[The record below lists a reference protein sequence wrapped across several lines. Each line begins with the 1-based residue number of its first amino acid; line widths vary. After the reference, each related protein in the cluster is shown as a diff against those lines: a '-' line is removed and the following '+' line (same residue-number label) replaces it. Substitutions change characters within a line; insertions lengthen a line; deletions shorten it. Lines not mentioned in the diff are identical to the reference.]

1 MNIPR
6 QEPSPPTVRPETVDD
21 LVDAVHTALRN
32 GTSYELVGGGTKRGL
47 GMPSAA
53 TAVLDLSGFSGI
65 EFYEPEELVIKVRA
79 GTRMSQIHAALA
91 EKGQHLAFE
100 PPDYGPVFGRDR
112 SADTIGGVVSCNL
125 AGPRRV
131 IAGSAKDSVLGLEG
145 VNGRGEV
152 FKCGGRTVKN
162 VTGYDMA
169 KLLTGSF
176 GTLAALTSITLKTLP
191 RPEHE
196 LTLIISG
203 MDDHSA
209 CQLLSGSLQ
218 LPVAISG
225 AAHSGGTSFPE
236 RLTSFRLEGVSES
249 LRPRL
254 RQLMEKIE
262 RNHATQVIEGG
273 ESQAHWRGIGDLS
286 AFSANQTS
294 CLWRILTPVGRAVKL
309 AEFIGGDT
317 LYDWGG
323 NQVFVRTNE
332 AGVRSHAQRL
342 RDCAN
347 RAGGVAGLFRAAED
361 LRIDVGAF
369 QQKTEALASLSARV
383 KGMFDPAGVL
393 NPGRL
398 GTAG

>member
-6 QEPSPPTVRPETVDD
+6 QEPSPHVVRPETIDE
-21 LVDAVHTALRN
+21 LVDAVHTARGN
-32 GTSYELVGGGTKRGL
+32 GSSYELVSGGTKRGL
-47 GMPSAA
+47 GTPSAG

-79 GTRMSQIHAALA
+79 GTRMSEIQAALS

-100 PPDYGPVFGRDR
+100 PPDYGPVFGHDR
-112 SADTIGGVVSCNL
+112 LADTIGGVVACNL

-176 GTLAALTSITLKTLP
+176 GTLAALTSITLKVLP
-191 RPEHE
+191 RPEGE

-203 MDDHSA
+203 ADDYSA
-209 CQLLSGSLQ
+209 CHLLSKSLQ

-225 AAHSGGTSFPE
+225 AAHSGGIGCAKG
-236 RLTSFRLEGVSES
+236 LTSFRLEGVSAS

-254 RQLMEKIE
+254 YQLKEHLKFGY
-262 RNHATQVIEGG
+262 ATHVIEGS
-273 ESQAHWRGIGDLS
+273 ESQAHWRDIRDLS
-286 AFSANQTS
+286 AFSADQKS
-294 CLWRILTPVGRAVKL
+294 CLWRMLAPVGDAAKL
-309 AEFIGGDT
+309 ACSIGGEA

-323 NQVFVRTNE
+323 NEVFVRASYE
-332 AGVRSHAQRL
+332 DVLSQAQRL
-342 RDCAN
+342 RDRAV
-347 RAGGVAGLFRAAED
+347 RAGGVADLFRAAKA
-361 LRIDVGAF
+361 LRLDVGAF
-369 QQKTEALASLSARV
+369 QPKSEALASLSARI
-383 KGMFDPAGVL
+383 KAMFDPAGLL

-398 GTAG
+398 GISG